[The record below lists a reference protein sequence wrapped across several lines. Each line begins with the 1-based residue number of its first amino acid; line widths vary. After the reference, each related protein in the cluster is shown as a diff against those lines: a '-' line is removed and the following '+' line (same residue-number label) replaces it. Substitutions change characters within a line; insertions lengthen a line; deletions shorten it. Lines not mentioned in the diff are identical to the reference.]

1 MGGAAVLLGAAV
13 AWFAACA
20 GGRDRDDS
28 VRSILY
34 GWWHTS
40 GAIRR

>member
-1 MGGAAVLLGAAV
+1 VV
-13 AWFAACA
+13 WFAACA

-28 VRSILY
+28 ARSILY

-40 GAIRR
+40 VVIRR